1 MLSLGALSFAAP
13 WALAALAAL
22 PALWWLLRVSPPS
35 PRRITFPPLRLL
47 ATLSSHDETAI
58 RTPWWLL
65 ALRFA
70 LLTALILGIARPL
83 LNAEGMLAGSGPV
96 YILVDNGWASGERW
110 SEATAELARTI
121 DRAEREGRGVVLL
134 PTAPS
139 AAEERFPQPALL
151 PAGRAR
157 EAAQALTPV
166 PWPTERLE
174 AIAGLL
180 RRANEGG
187 WPPGAVVWISDGL
200 AEPHGGEPVAA
211 FLDRLR
217 ALGQSTVL
225 LPKSHQLP
233 LVIAPAEGGA
243 DGLEASIF
251 RADLD
256 HERPVALRLIGDD
269 GVPLAVQTGRF
280 TAGEREL
287 QLPLSLPT
295 ELAGRLAQVEIDGG
309 LTAGGVLLVDARWQR
324 RAVGL
329 LSEGGKGEQ
338 PLLGGH
344 YYVQRALQPFAEV
357 RQGDLTTLLARPL
370 SALVLTDVGTPDPAT
385 ADAIR
390 LWVERGGVLLRF
402 AGPRLAREASV
413 GDPLLPVTLRAGER
427 TIGGSL
433 SWAGTGR
440 MAPFDATSPLHGL
453 SVPHDVEIR
462 RQVVAEPSLDGAD
475 HTWARLEDGTPL
487 ITGVRRGEG
496 WVVLVHTTA
505 DPDWSNLPL
514 SGLFVD
520 VLRRVV
526 SLGTGANG
534 RGEAGNLPPLETLD
548 GFGRLGSPP
557 VGTRSVD
564 GSEMASIRVSAG
576 RPPGF
581 YGTSDAR
588 RALNLAPTIGQPA
601 ELSPLP
607 AGVRSATLGETV
619 ERDLQPWLLAV
630 ALALCI
636 ADFAISLG
644 LRGMLGRRRGG
655 WPGTAGV
662 AALVLLAAASLP
674 SGELRAQAIIA
685 DGTAVPAALSTRLAW
700 VRSGD
705 ARIDQVSAAGLAGL
719 GVIVNRRTAAELGEP
734 VGVDPDADELS
745 FYPLLYW
752 PLSDQ
757 LRPLSPNAARKLSA
771 YMRGGGTIVFDTRN
785 QTDSGDRAGL
795 RELARVLDLPPLVP
809 LPEDHVLRRSYYLLP
824 DLPGRRA
831 GGLVWIESSGEHV
844 NDGVSSVIAG
854 SNDWAGAWAMDGAQ
868 RPLFAVAPG
877 GERQRE
883 LAFRFGVNLVMYVLT
898 GNYKADQVHLSTI
911 LERLAP

>member
-35 PRRITFPPLRLL
+35 PRRVTFPPLRLL

-83 LNAEGMLAGSGPV
+83 LNAEGTLPGSGPV
-96 YILVDNGWASGERW
+96 YILIDNGWASGEGW
-110 SEATAELARTI
+110 SQRTAELLRTI
-121 DRAEREGRGVVLL
+121 DRAEREGRGVVIL

-139 AAEERFPQPALL
+139 AAAERFPQPALVS
-151 PAGRAR
+151 AGRAR
-157 EAAQALTPV
+157 EAAQALTPL
-166 PWPTERLE
+166 PWPTERLA
-174 AIAGLL
+174 AIAGLV

-200 AEPHGGEPVAA
+200 AEPDGSEPVAA
-211 FLDRLR
+211 VLDRLR
-217 ALGQSTVL
+217 ALGQPTVV
-225 LPKSHQLP
+225 LPKSHELP
-233 LVIAPAEGGA
+233 LVIAPAEGGTE
-243 DGLEASIF
+243 GLQASVF
-251 RADLD
+251 RTDAD

-269 GVPLAVQTGRF
+269 GIPLAVQSGRF
-280 TAGEREL
+280 TAGERHVE
-287 QLPLSLPT
+287 LPLRLPT
-295 ELAGRLAQVEIDGG
+295 ELAGQLARVEIDGG
-309 LTAGGVLLVDARWQR
+309 LTAGGVMLVDARWQR

-329 LSEGGKGEQ
+329 LGEGSRREQ

-357 RQGDLTTLLARPL
+357 RHGDLKTLLARPL

-385 ADAIR
+385 ADTIR

-427 TIGGSL
+427 SIGGSL
-433 SWAGTGR
+433 SWTGTGR
-440 MAPFDATSPLHGL
+440 LAPFDAASPLHGL
-453 SVPHDVEIR
+453 PVPHDVEIR
-462 RQVVAEPSLDGAD
+462 RQVVAEPSLDAAD

-520 VLRRVV
+520 ILRRVV
-526 SLGTGANG
+526 ALGSGANG
-534 RGEAGNLPPLETLD
+534 RGDAASLPPLETLD

-557 VGTRSVD
+557 IGTRAVD
-564 GSEMASIRVSAG
+564 GPEMASVRVSAG

-588 RALNLAPTIGQPA
+588 RALNLAPTVGEPA
-601 ELSPLP
+601 ALAPLP
-607 AGVRSATLGETV
+607 TGVRSATLGETA

-630 ALALCI
+630 ALALCV
-636 ADFAISLG
+636 ADFAISLR
-644 LRGMLGRRRGG
+644 LRGMLGRRRSGV
-655 WPGTAGV
+655 PGI
-662 AALVLLAAASLP
+662 AAVVLLLLAAALLP
-674 SGELRAQAIIA
+674 CGELRAQTTVA
-685 DGTAVPAALSTRLAW
+685 DGTAEPAALSTRLAW

-705 ARIDQVSAAGLAGL
+705 ARTDQVSAAGLAGL

-734 VGVDPDADELS
+734 VGVDPETDELA

-757 LRPLSPNAARKLSA
+757 LRPLSATAARKLSA
-771 YMRGGGTIVFDTRN
+771 YMRGGGTIVFDTRG
-785 QTDSGDRAGL
+785 QTDGADRAGL
-795 RELARVLDLPPLVP
+795 REMARILDLPPLVP

-831 GGLVWIESSGEHV
+831 GGPVWIESSGEHV

-854 SNDWAGAWAMDGAQ
+854 SNDWAAAWAMDGGQ
-868 RPLFAVAPG
+868 RPLFPVAPG